1 MYTVFRALMNTKFV
15 HTEND
20 GDFAIERKG
29 KNIWF
34 FFQQSNSKIDW
45 KNNFDFPV
53 KPYKDM
59 GVKWYCH
66 RGFLRVW
73 KSIEPYINEVL
84 QDQSLEKVYIVGYS
98 HGGAIATLCHEYVWF
113 NRPDLR
119 EIIQGYVFGSPR
131 VLWGFR
137 IKPELKE
144 RWKNLH
150 MIRNGTDIV
159 THLPPKVFGFKD
171 VNKVYQLEPV
181 AQEKHSRIKCV
192 NYHYPENYY
201 NSLVHDFIIDGYIT
215 I

>member
-1 MYTVFRALMNTKFV
+1 METIFRALLNAKYV

-34 FFQQSNSKIDW
+34 FFQWSNSKIDW

-66 RGFLRVW
+66 RGFLKVW
-73 KSIEPYINEVL
+73 KSIEPYIEEAL
-84 QDQSLEKVYIVGYS
+84 QDQSIERVIVAGYS

-119 EIIQGYVFGSPR
+119 DRLTGYVFGSPR
-131 VLWGFR
+131 VYWGFK
-137 IKPELKE
+137 IKTVLKE

-150 MIRNGTDIV
+150 IIRNGTDLI
-159 THLPPKVFGFKD
+159 THLPPAIFGFKH
-171 VNKVYQLEPV
+171 VNEVTTLEPNS
-181 AQEKHSRIKCV
+181 QTEHTKIKSI
-192 NYHYPENYY
+192 NYHYPDNYY
-201 NSLVHDFIIDGYIT
+201 SSLTQDL
-215 I
+215 

>member
-1 MYTVFRALMNTKFV
+1 METLFKAILNAKYI

-34 FFQQSNSKIDW
+34 FFQHSNSKIDW

-73 KSIEPYINEVL
+73 KSIEPYINEAI
-84 QDQSLEKVYIVGYS
+84 QDPTIENVFIAGYS

-113 NRPDLR
+113 HRPDIR
-119 EIIQGYVFGSPR
+119 MNIRSYIFGSPR
-131 VLWGFR
+131 VYWGRMKPEVKDRWRNLFIFRNGSDLVTYLPPAIFGFR
-137 IKPELKE
+137 
-144 RWKNLH
+144 H
-150 MIRNGTDIV
+150 
-159 THLPPKVFGFKD
+159 
-171 VNKVYQLEPV
+171 VNSVLYLEPY
-181 AQEKHSRIKCV
+181 AQEKHSKIKCI
-192 NYHYPENYY
+192 NYHYPDNYLS
-201 NSLVHDFIIDGYIT
+201 SLMVD
-215 I
+215 